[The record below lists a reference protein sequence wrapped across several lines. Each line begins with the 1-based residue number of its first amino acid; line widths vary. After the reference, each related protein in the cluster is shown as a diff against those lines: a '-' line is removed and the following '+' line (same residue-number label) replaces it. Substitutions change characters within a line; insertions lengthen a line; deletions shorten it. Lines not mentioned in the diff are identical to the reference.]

1 MSTKPRLRLRR
12 RWRTTLRWR
21 QTTRRW
27 ATTPGWIFKMFLI
40 SLHTT
45 NFCHLHLNSWGKN
58 AIKILCKF
66 KLCWRRMP
74 GRGGPRRWR
83 ERRERRWC
91 PSRQRWRW
99 PRRTLCKSHKCVP
112 LIGSAVLSN
121 ENGTNNGQK
130 MGKRE
135 LSNIPFSHF
144 QPSLSGVIRI
154 GLPSIKM

>member
-74 GRGGPRRWR
+74 GRGENRRWQG
-83 ERRERRWC
+83 RRGRRWF
-91 PSRQRWRW
+91 PSRWRW
-99 PRRTLCKSHKCVP
+99 RWQRRTLWCKYTTFGINYATGGVP
-112 LIGSAVLSN
+112 
-121 ENGTNNGQK
+121 
-130 MGKRE
+130 
-135 LSNIPFSHF
+135 IPVNHLWVFRAAIPRSK
-144 QPSLSGVIRI
+144 QTPDATRK
-154 GLPSIKM
+154 PAK